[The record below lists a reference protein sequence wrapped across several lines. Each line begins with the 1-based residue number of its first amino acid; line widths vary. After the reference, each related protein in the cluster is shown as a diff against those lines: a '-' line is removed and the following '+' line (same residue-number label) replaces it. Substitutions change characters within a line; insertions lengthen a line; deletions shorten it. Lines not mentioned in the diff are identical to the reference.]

1 MVDRAWRREGL
12 PPSLMLMTH
21 SSISLAYRMESTP
34 CYPVSMFSGWE
45 GIVVIV
51 IAVALFGSR
60 LPKIARNLGQAQQ
73 EFKKGQSAG
82 AKGTKD
88 ETPSNDTPQA

>member
-1 MVDRAWRREGL
+1 
-12 PPSLMLMTH
+12 
-21 SSISLAYRMESTP
+21 
-34 CYPVSMFSGWE
+34 MFSGWE

-73 EFKKGQSAG
+73 EFKKGVSDS
-82 AKGTKD
+82 KPVPPTV
-88 ETPSNDTPQA
+88 ETPKPEVTKPE

>member
-1 MVDRAWRREGL
+1 
-12 PPSLMLMTH
+12 
-21 SSISLAYRMESTP
+21 
-34 CYPVSMFSGWE
+34 MFSGWE

-73 EFKKGQSAG
+73 EFKKGVSDGKPVTPTA
-82 AKGTKD
+82 
-88 ETPSNDTPQA
+88 ETPKPETPKSDSTSA

>member
-1 MVDRAWRREGL
+1 
-12 PPSLMLMTH
+12 
-21 SSISLAYRMESTP
+21 
-34 CYPVSMFSGWE
+34 MFSGWE

-73 EFKKGQSAG
+73 EFKKGVSDSKPA
-82 AKGTKD
+82 TPTV
-88 ETPSNDTPQA
+88 ETPKPEATKPE

>member
-1 MVDRAWRREGL
+1 
-12 PPSLMLMTH
+12 
-21 SSISLAYRMESTP
+21 
-34 CYPVSMFSGWE
+34 MFSGWE

-73 EFKKGQSAG
+73 EFKKGVSDSKPATPP
-82 AKGTKD
+82 A
-88 ETPSNDTPQA
+88 ETPKPEATKPDSPSA

>member
-1 MVDRAWRREGL
+1 MF
-12 PPSLMLMTH
+12 P
-21 SSISLAYRMESTP
+21 AYRILSTP

>member
-1 MVDRAWRREGL
+1 
-12 PPSLMLMTH
+12 
-21 SSISLAYRMESTP
+21 
-34 CYPVSMFSGWE
+34 MFSGWE

-73 EFKKGQSAG
+73 EFKKGVSDSKPVAPPV
-82 AKGTKD
+82 
-88 ETPSNDTPQA
+88 ETPKPDAPKPD

>member
-1 MVDRAWRREGL
+1 
-12 PPSLMLMTH
+12 
-21 SSISLAYRMESTP
+21 
-34 CYPVSMFSGWE
+34 MFSGWE

-73 EFKKGQSAG
+73 EFKKGVADGKPAASSSENSKPENSKPESPPA
-82 AKGTKD
+82 
-88 ETPSNDTPQA
+88 

>member
-1 MVDRAWRREGL
+1 
-12 PPSLMLMTH
+12 MLMTH
-21 SSISLAYRMESTP
+21 SSIFLAYRIQSTP

-60 LPKIARNLGQAQQ
+60 LPKIASNLGQAQQ

-82 AKGTKD
+82 SKGTKD

>member
-1 MVDRAWRREGL
+1 
-12 PPSLMLMTH
+12 
-21 SSISLAYRMESTP
+21 
-34 CYPVSMFSGWE
+34 MFSGWE

-73 EFKKGQSAG
+73 EFKKGVSDSKPVTPA
-82 AKGTKD
+82 
-88 ETPSNDTPQA
+88 ETPKPESTKPESTKPE

>member
-1 MVDRAWRREGL
+1 
-12 PPSLMLMTH
+12 
-21 SSISLAYRMESTP
+21 
-34 CYPVSMFSGWE
+34 MFSGWE

-73 EFKKGQSAG
+73 EFKKGVSDSKPVAPP
-82 AKGTKD
+82 AEKS
-88 ETPSNDTPQA
+88 ESNNPDTPI

>member
-1 MVDRAWRREGL
+1 
-12 PPSLMLMTH
+12 
-21 SSISLAYRMESTP
+21 
-34 CYPVSMFSGWE
+34 MFSGWE

-73 EFKKGQSAG
+73 EFKKGVSDSKPVVPNADKPEPNKPE
-82 AKGTKD
+82 A
-88 ETPSNDTPQA
+88 SI

>member
-1 MVDRAWRREGL
+1 
-12 PPSLMLMTH
+12 
-21 SSISLAYRMESTP
+21 
-34 CYPVSMFSGWE
+34 MFSGWE

-73 EFKKGQSAG
+73 EFKKGVSDGKPA
-82 AKGTKD
+82 APLA
-88 ETPSNDTPQA
+88 ETPKPDTPKPDAPSA

>member
-1 MVDRAWRREGL
+1 
-12 PPSLMLMTH
+12 
-21 SSISLAYRMESTP
+21 
-34 CYPVSMFSGWE
+34 MFSGWE

-73 EFKKGQSAG
+73 EFKKGVADGKPS
-82 AKGTKD
+82 
-88 ETPSNDTPQA
+88 TPSTESPKPDTAKPDSPSA

>member
-1 MVDRAWRREGL
+1 
-12 PPSLMLMTH
+12 
-21 SSISLAYRMESTP
+21 
-34 CYPVSMFSGWE
+34 MFSGWE

-73 EFKKGQSAG
+73 EFKKGQAAG

-88 ETPSNDTPQA
+88 DSSSNDSPEA

>member
-1 MVDRAWRREGL
+1 
-12 PPSLMLMTH
+12 
-21 SSISLAYRMESTP
+21 MECTP
-34 CYPVSMFSGWE
+34 CYPVTMFSGWE

-82 AKGTKD
+82 AAKD
-88 ETPSNDTPQA
+88 ETPKNDTPQA

>member
-1 MVDRAWRREGL
+1 
-12 PPSLMLMTH
+12 
-21 SSISLAYRMESTP
+21 
-34 CYPVSMFSGWE
+34 
-45 GIVVIV
+45 
-51 IAVALFGSR
+51 LFGSR

-82 AKGTKD
+82 SKGTKD